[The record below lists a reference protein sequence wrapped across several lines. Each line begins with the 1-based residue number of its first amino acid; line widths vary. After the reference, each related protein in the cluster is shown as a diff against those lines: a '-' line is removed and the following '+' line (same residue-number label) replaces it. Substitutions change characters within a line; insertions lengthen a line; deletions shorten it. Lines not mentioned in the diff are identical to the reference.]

1 MDGKL
6 RDSLDDIL
14 VNANEVREF
23 VDGMAFEDYIAD
35 RKTQSA
41 VERKFEIIGEA
52 LNRISRID
60 GEVLEEI
67 RDYRSI
73 ISFRNILAH
82 GYDTVDERVVWGI
95 IEADLENLIADTEKL
110 V

>member
-1 MDGKL
+1 MDSKL
-6 RDSLDDIL
+6 RDCLNDIL

-23 VDGMAFEDYIAD
+23 VDGMEFEDYLAD

-41 VERKFEIIGEA
+41 VERKFEIMGEA

-60 GEVLEEI
+60 EELLEQI

-82 GYDTVDERVVWGI
+82 GYDSVDERIIWGI
-95 IEADLENLIADTEKL
+95 IETHLENLIADTENL
-110 V
+110 T